1 MSQLDEGAQMPI
13 SKSEFRRRLR
23 SDSTDAEYL
32 LWYELRN
39 RALNGYKFVRQFSI
53 GPYFVDFVC
62 RRKKLVV
69 ELDGSQH
76 NDNAYDMRRDAWL
89 NTQGYSVL
97 RFWNAEVLKERKEVL
112 ATILAVLEGRIEH
125 GSARLRLSLT
135 ALPKHVR

>member
-1 MSQLDEGAQMPI
+1 MSQLDEGARMPI

-23 SDSTDAEYL
+23 SDPTDAEHL

-62 RRKKLVV
+62 RRKKLIV

-125 GSARLRLSLT
+125 GSEGLRLSLA